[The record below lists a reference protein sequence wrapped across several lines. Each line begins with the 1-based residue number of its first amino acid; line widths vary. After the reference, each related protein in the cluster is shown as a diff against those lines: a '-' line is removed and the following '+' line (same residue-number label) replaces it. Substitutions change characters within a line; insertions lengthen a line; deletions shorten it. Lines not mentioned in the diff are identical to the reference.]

1 MKFRRVAVLK
11 IDIKYIKKAF
21 NIGVSGNYI
30 WQ

>member
-11 IDIKYIKKAF
+11 IDIKDIEKAF
-21 NIGVSGNYI
+21 NMGVSGNYL